1 MAVCETGGCL
11 SGYSFRTVAVLF
23 SLGLLT
29 SSSYVLTSA
38 IGVSLYLARIGAG
51 SLPLILSVSAVIVVL
66 VSALTYSVIVRVS
79 TKACLFVA
87 WVLLAMGSLTL
98 SVYVQHSDHSL
109 YVLGWIYVLAEIR
122 GCLNT
127 VFLTTLATDAFG
139 AGTSKRPYVWVA
151 AGAPIAGIVTGLI
164 LNYEASVI
172 TDVQYLRIIACLD
185 VLVLIVAVFLPKT
198 SRSISLANSNAADP
212 AETGEPLGGSLSEAS
227 SSVVLRQKRL
237 RFRSLLSLLIVAKA
251 VVLTLVGFEWKLSV
265 SEHLQGDETALI
277 SYFAVYYAVTDVL
290 ILGLQLLVAGKIL
303 DRFGSSLAIL
313 GYPVLLAVVAVLA
326 LATKTTFMLLVL
338 ITVARG
344 MDVIRRAFH
353 DPALSSAFS
362 KLDEKLRL
370 SGIIVAQG
378 VFKPTAEVLTAIALL
393 LAAPILNVHSVT
405 AWWAIALA
413 FWVLIAA
420 LTCRVSRDLA

>member
-1 MAVCETGGCL
+1 M

-38 IGVSLYLARIGAG
+38 IGVSLYLARIGAN

-66 VSALTYSVIVRVS
+66 VSALTYSVIVRAS

-87 WVLLAMGSLTL
+87 WLFLAIGSLTL
-98 SVYVQHSDHSL
+98 SVYVQQSDHSL

-127 VFLTTLATDAFG
+127 VFLTTLVTETFG
-139 AGTSKRPYVWVA
+139 GGTSKRPYVWVA

-185 VLVLIVAVFLPKT
+185 VLVLMVAVLLPKA
-198 SRSISLANSNAADP
+198 SRSSSLESHKAASP
-212 AETGEPLGGSLSEAS
+212 VESTQPTSEAIS
-227 SSVVLRQKRL
+227 SLVFKQKRL
-237 RFRSLLSLLIVAKA
+237 RFRSLLSLLIIAKT

-277 SYFAVYYAVTDVL
+277 SYFAIYYAVTDVL
-290 ILGLQLLVAGKIL
+290 ILGLQLLVAGKLL
-303 DRFGSSLAIL
+303 DRFGISIAIL
-313 GYPVLLAVVAVLA
+313 GYPLLLAVIAVLA
-326 LATKTTFMLLVL
+326 LASKTTFILFAL

-362 KLDEKLRL
+362 KLDEKLRV
-370 SGIIVAQG
+370 SGIILAQG

-393 LAAPILNVHSVT
+393 LATPILDINSVT
-405 AWWAIALA
+405 AWWTIALA
-413 FWVLIAA
+413 FWLLVAA
-420 LTCRVSRDLA
+420 LTCRVSRELA